1 MFQVMAVPDH
11 AADSIEQ
18 LGTKPKFWFR
28 ADDGGDCLFKETR
41 ANTGEDWSEKVAGE
55 LCGLL
60 GLPHVDYDLAM
71 WKGKRGVVS
80 RTFVPGGAQL
90 VHGNELLAKVVS
102 EYPRTQFFHVRQYT
116 LRRVLAIFR
125 RDAQIRV
132 PIGWDAFAGVGA
144 ALDVFVGYLMF
155 DAWIANQDRHHEN
168 WGLVVSPES
177 TRHLAPSYDHASSL
191 GRNETDTTREDRL
204 TTRDQRRSMER
215 YVARAR
221 SAFFAS
227 PSSTRPM
234 STHDAFQEAGRLRP
248 GAARSWLECL
258 QNVSSQDVERFF
270 DQVPHDRIT
279 PVAITFALQM
289 LELNQQRLLA
299 LYEEFRR

>member
-1 MFQVMAVPDH
+1 MAVPDH
-11 AADSIEQ
+11 AAEAIEQ

-28 ADDGGDCLFKETR
+28 SDDGGDYLFKETR
-41 ANTGEDWSEKVAGE
+41 AHTGEDWSEKVASE

-60 GLPHVDYDLAM
+60 GLPHVEYDLAV

-80 RTFVPGGAQL
+80 RTCVPVGGQL
-90 VHGNELLAKVVS
+90 IHGNELLAKMVS
-102 EYPRTQFFHVRQYT
+102 EYPKTQFFHVRQYT

-125 RDAQIRV
+125 RDTQIQV
-132 PIGWDAFAGVGA
+132 PLDWDVFAGVET

-191 GRNETDTTREDRL
+191 GRNETDTTRVDRL

-234 STHDAFQEAGRLRP
+234 STYEAFQEAGRMRP
-248 GAARSWLECL
+248 GAARAWLARL
-258 QNVSSQDVERFF
+258 RNVSPQDVQRLF
-270 DQVPHDRIT
+270 DQVPPDRIT
-279 PVAITFALQM
+279 PVAMAFALKM
-289 LELNQQRLLA
+289 LELNQQRLLT
-299 LYEEFRR
+299 LDEELRK